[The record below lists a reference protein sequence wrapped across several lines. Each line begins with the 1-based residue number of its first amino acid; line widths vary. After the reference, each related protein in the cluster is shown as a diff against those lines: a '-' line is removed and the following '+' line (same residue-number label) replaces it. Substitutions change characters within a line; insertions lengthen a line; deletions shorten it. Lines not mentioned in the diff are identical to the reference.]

1 MKDMWGGLFECP
13 KCEGRSIYI
22 PGCVLCPGYNISF
35 RQDTSLLHHMPTSFV
50 TNGRYFLVTY
60 AQSRGLDPATVV
72 ELFSGLG
79 AKCIVAR
86 ENHADGGTHLHCFA
100 DFGRKFRSRKTDIFD
115 AGGYHANITTSRGTP
130 EKGYDYAV
138 KDGDIVGGDLERPSR
153 VGGAKTHQKWL
164 EITGASSR
172 EEFWELVHMLD
183 PKAAATSFGQ
193 LSRYCDWKFTPVP
206 AAYESAPLSSFIGG
220 DVDGRDDWVS
230 QSRIG
235 CSEPQ
240 EGESYFPMGGAFQF
254 WFAFPQ

>member
-1 MKDMWGGLFECP
+1 
-13 KCEGRSIYI
+13 
-22 PGCVLCPGYNISF
+22 
-35 RQDTSLLHHMPTSFV
+35 MPTSFV

-60 AQSRGLDPATVV
+60 AQSGGLDPATVV